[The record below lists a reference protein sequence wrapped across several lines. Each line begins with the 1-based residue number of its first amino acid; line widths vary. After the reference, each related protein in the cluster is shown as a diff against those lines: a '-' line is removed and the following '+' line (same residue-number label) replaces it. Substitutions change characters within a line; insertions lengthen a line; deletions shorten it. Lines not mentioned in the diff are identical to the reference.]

1 MTFLKVQCW
10 LVATFVLFFVAPVAA
25 QSSPSTDT
33 ASLPDLGEPQHRAE
47 SLPRVLSEMDAALY
61 REIFKLQEVGKWR
74 SADKRIAELSDQVL
88 IGHVLYQ
95 RYMHPTAYRSKYKEL
110 KDHKQ

>member
-10 LVATFVLFFVAPVAA
+10 LIATIVLFFVAPVAA

-33 ASLPDLGEPQHRAE
+33 ASLPGLSEPQHRAE

-74 SADKRIAELSDQVL
+74 SADKRETDLQS
-88 IGHVLYQ
+88 
-95 RYMHPTAYRSKYKEL
+95 E
-110 KDHKQ
+110 